1 MRVLVA
7 HDVNASRTGG
17 MSRVMG
23 FIHDQLD
30 KRGYD
35 TTYLHAG
42 DVENRVASLRR
53 FAFPMAVWRHA
64 RNEARAGRP
73 YDVVNIHEPSALPT
87 IIGRRAAG
95 SPHIVVTTHGVEQ
108 RAWDLALEEG
118 RLGRE
123 TPGLKTRIVYPL
135 SSLWQSR
142 LGLRMADDILCLNEE
157 DRVFLQARLGVTS
170 GRITRIFPGADPLY
184 ADAAKG
190 REYSGRATRLLFAAT
205 WRKNKGIEDLV
216 PAFQKLLRLH
226 QHLQLV
232 VLGPGVSDETVR
244 GAFPEST
251 RQAVTCITARND
263 MEAARIFATSDIFLL
278 PSLFEGTPLTL
289 IEAMMSGLPI
299 VTTSVCG
306 MKDVIEDRRNGL
318 LVPIRSADALANA
331 VCTLVEEP
339 TRRQAL
345 GEAARLDA
353 QHRYTWARAAD
364 IVEAVYARRRSSV
377 DKHAVARAS

>member
-23 FIHDQLD
+23 FIHDQLA

-35 TTYLHAG
+35 TTYVHAG
-42 DVENRVASLRR
+42 DVVDRVAGLRR
-53 FAFPMAVWRHA
+53 FAFPLAVWRHA
-64 RNEARAGRP
+64 RDQARAGRP
-73 YDVVNIHEPSALPT
+73 YDIVNIHEPSALPT

-95 SPHIVVTTHGVEQ
+95 CPRVVVTTHGVEQ

-135 SSLWQSR
+135 SSLWQSQ
-142 LGLRMADDILCLNEE
+142 LSLRFADHVLCLNEE
-157 DRVFLQARLGVTS
+157 DRAFLEARFGVPRA
-170 GRITRIFPGADPLY
+170 RITRIFPGADPLY
-184 ADAAKG
+184 ADAARARDYG
-190 REYSGRATRLLFAAT
+190 RRATRLLFAAT

-216 PAFQKLLRLH
+216 PAFHTLSRLY

-232 VLGPGVSDETVR
+232 VLGPGVPEETVR
-244 GAFPEST
+244 GAFPESV
-251 RQAVTCITARND
+251 RPAVTCVTAHND
-263 MEAARIFATSDIFLL
+263 TETARIFASSDIFLL

-289 IEAMMSGLPI
+289 VEAMMSGLPI

-306 MKDVIEDRRNGL
+306 MRDVIEDRRNGL
-318 LVPIRSADALANA
+318 LVPTRSPDALADA
-331 VCTLVEEP
+331 VRTLIEEP
-339 TRRQAL
+339 ARRQAL

-353 QHRYTWARAAD
+353 QLRYTWARAAD
-364 IVEAVYARRRSSV
+364 PVEAAYGRRRSSP
-377 DKHAVARAS
+377 DQRTVARAS